1 MGEKVTQQK
10 QKHKPILLVG
20 GGTGGHIFPLIAI
33 GEELVVRQLPFIY
46 VGAKGSRE
54 EAIVQE
60 LGWQFAPI
68 AAGKVRRYFSFSTLI
83 ANTVDIFRTVQGF
96 FQSIKLLIQ
105 TGAPAVIS
113 KGGYVAFPLVYAA
126 RILGRPVYAHESDA
140 VMGLTN
146 RLTASFARKMFTAF
160 APSAYPRADVRY
172 LQVGIPIRKNLR
184 QAARL
189 RSPKKTRPIILVL
202 GGIQGASSVN
212 SYIRQSL
219 KKLLPIADVVHVTGD
234 REFATYQKVQAG
246 LDKSLRGAYK
256 PFSFLDRELAYYFQ
270 AADLVVSRASATTIA
285 EGALFGKAML
295 LIPLPTAA
303 GNHQVINA
311 KILAGEHAAVTKEE
325 YQLSPEDFT
334 ETVIKLLGD
343 TAELST
349 LGMKLRAYFHNDDA
363 IALILGEVYGEK
375 NGK

>member
-1 MGEKVTQQK
+1 MTQQK

-20 GGTGGHIFPLIAI
+20 GGTGGHIFPLVAI
-33 GEELVVRQLPFIY
+33 GEELVAQKLPFIY
-46 VGAKGSRE
+46 VGAKNGRE
-54 EAIVQE
+54 EAIVRE
-60 LGWQFAPI
+60 LGWEFAPI
-68 AAGKVRRYFSFSTLI
+68 AAGKIRRYLTLSTLT
-83 ANTVDIFRTVQGF
+83 ANVIDIFRTIQGF
-96 FQSIKLLIQ
+96 FQALRLLIK

-113 KGGYVAFPLVYAA
+113 KGGYVAFPVVYAA
-126 RILGRPVYAHESDA
+126 RMLGRPVYAHESDA

-146 RLTASFARKMFTAF
+146 RLTANFAHKMFTAF
-160 APSAYPRADVRY
+160 APSVYPRSDGRY

-189 RSPKKTRPIILVL
+189 RSPKKTRSIILVL

-212 SYIRQSL
+212 SQIRNAL
-219 KKLLPIADVVHVTGD
+219 KRILPIADVVHVTGEK
-234 REFATYQKVQAG
+234 EFAIYQKFQAG
-246 LDKSLRGAYK
+246 LDKTMRSAYK

-270 AADLVVSRASATTIA
+270 AADLVISRASATTIA

-311 KILAGEHAAVTKEE
+311 KILGAEHAAVVKEE
-325 YQLSPEDFT
+325 YQLSPDSFI
-334 ETVIKLLGD
+334 ETIQELLSD
-343 TAELST
+343 SAETST

-363 IALILGEVYGEK
+363 IALILREVYGEK
-375 NGK
+375 NGN